1 MVSII
6 SRPTAWGNIICRE
19 FCSWL
24 KKQDSKE
31 VNCSFEQIEKIGNGK
46 LPDSAYK
53 YAAWWSNST
62 THTLMRYVLKM
73 GWESKNLDLQ
83 NKTITFYEKISPS
96 LLLAMEQA
104 GLVQTEPKKSLLGS
118 LSSRLRKAR
127 RKEDVERKN
136 ARRKADAKRKEE
148 EKATKRQINN
158 QLKEQTP
165 DFTVDGKGIYFE
177 HILEDFVSQIAKGK
191 TEIYNEA
198 SIQYELAIFLREVI
212 PNYKIQ
218 LERNVSYFELNKK
231 HFLKREIDI
240 VLFNTTKTRKFAIEI
255 KYPLSEVPIQMYKF
269 CEDIKFLEQLKESGF
284 TDNFFLAITPQSQF
298 WNGRS
303 KKDTIYE
310 KFRKEKELYGTI
322 KNQIG
327 DSKEEVT
334 LKGRHKINWLTIND
348 STRYFVM
355 RV

>member
-1 MVSII
+1 MVAITL
-6 SRPTAWGNIICRE
+6 PTASAVSQK

-104 GLVQTEPKKSLLGS
+104 GLLQTEPKKSLLGS
-118 LSSRLRKAR
+118 LSSRLHK
-127 RKEDVERKN
+127 
-136 ARRKADAKRKEE
+136 AKRKEE

-165 DFTVDGKGIYFE
+165 DFTVDGKDIYFE
-177 HILEDFVSQIAKGK
+177 HILEDFVSQITKGK

-284 TDNFFLAITPQSQF
+284 TDNFFLAITPLSNF
-298 WNGRS
+298 WSDRGETG
-303 KKDTIYE
+303 TIYE

-355 RV
+355 RI

>member
-1 MVSII
+1 MVAIPAPQDYTS
-6 SRPTAWGNIICRE
+6 
-19 FCSWL
+19 FL
-24 KKQDSKE
+24 KYLKDQHVNE
-31 VNCSFEQIEKIGNGK
+31 VDCSFEQIEKILGFK
-46 LPDSAYK
+46 LLRSAYNH
-53 YAAWWSNST
+53 AAWWSNSPS
-62 THTLMRYVLKM
+62 HPLMAQILEV
-73 GWESKNLDLQ
+73 GWESKYLDLRRK
-83 NKTITFYEKISPS
+83 NITFYRSQFAKEKALP
-96 LLLAMEQA
+96 LR
-104 GLVQTEPKKSLLGS
+104 TKKSLM
-118 LSSRLRKAR
+118 
-127 RKEDVERKN
+127 
-136 ARRKADAKRKEE
+136 AKTK
-148 EKATKRQINN
+148 KRQDTVIDLQKEKEFKIQRNN
-158 QLKEQTP
+158 LLEQQTP
-165 DFTVDGKGIYFE
+165 DFTVDGQGIYFE
-177 HILEDFVSQIAKGK
+177 HILDDFTSQIAKGK

-284 TDNFFLAITPQSQF
+284 TDNFFLAITPQSHF

>member
-1 MVSII
+1 M
-6 SRPTAWGNIICRE
+6 
-19 FCSWL
+19 
-24 KKQDSKE
+24 QDYNAFLMFLHEHRDKE
-31 VNCSFEQIEKIGNGK
+31 VKCSISSIEQILGQN
-46 LPDSAYK
+46 LQQSAHK
-53 YAAWWSNST
+53 HPAWWSNSP
-62 THTLMRYVLKM
+62 THPLMKKVLEI
-73 GWESKNLDLQ
+73 GWESRNVDLR
-83 NKTITFYEKISPS
+83 NKTITFLRTGHPAIVKSVVM
-96 LLLAMEQA
+96 AH
-104 GLVQTEPKKSLLGS
+104 PKKH
-118 LSSRLRKAR
+118 RKKLNNLTPEVILEIEKKIRTR
-127 RKEDVERKN
+127 R
-136 ARRKADAKRKEE
+136 
-148 EKATKRQINN
+148 NN
-158 QLKEQTP
+158 QLKQQFP

-177 HILEDFVSQIAKGK
+177 HILDDFASQIAKGK

-198 SIQYELAIFLREVI
+198 SVQYELAIFLREVI

-231 HFLKREIDI
+231 HFEKREIDI

-284 TDNFFLAITPQSQF
+284 TDNFFLAITPQSNF
-298 WNGRS
+298 WGDRG
-303 KKDTIYE
+303 KTGTIYE

-355 RV
+355 RI

>member
-1 MVSII
+1 MYLDTLANYSKWEEYLNAKHDSFKI
-6 SRPTAWGNIICRE
+6 E
-19 FCSWL
+19 F
-24 KKQDSKE
+24 KE
-31 VNCSFEQIEKIGNGK
+31 IEKIIGK
-46 LPDSAYK
+46 LPPSAYK
-53 YAAWWSNST
+53 YKEWWNNHPS
-62 THTLMRYVLKM
+62 HPLMKVSLKN
-73 GWESKNLDLQ
+73 GWRQRNLDLFL
-83 NKTITFYEKISPS
+83 KKVGFYQTKKINPKYAAAAIIGDNPS
-96 LLLAMEQA
+96 LYFSPTTAITKTNEA
-104 GLVQTEPKKSLLGS
+104 EETSFDRRQTGAEWIEKS
-118 LSSRLRKAR
+118 
-127 RKEDVERKN
+127 ERSFKIQRN
-136 ARRKADAKRKEE
+136 K
-148 EKATKRQINN
+148 
-158 QLKEQTP
+158 QLKQQTP
-165 DFTVDGKGIYFE
+165 DFTVDGKDIYFE
-177 HILEDFVSQIAKGK
+177 HILDDFASQIAKGK

-255 KYPLSEVPIQMYKF
+255 KTPMSGNYPMEMFYF
-269 CEDIKFLEQLKESGF
+269 CQDIKFLEQLKESGF
-284 TDNFFLAITPQSQF
+284 TDNFFLAITPRSNF
-298 WNGRS
+298 WGDRG
-303 KKDTIYE
+303 KTGTIYE

>member
-1 MVSII
+1 MISII
-6 SRPTAWGNIICRE
+6 PHPAAWGNIICRE

-31 VNCSFEQIEKIGNGK
+31 VNCSFEQIEKIIEAK

-83 NKTITFYEKISPS
+83 NKTITFYERIPPS
-96 LLLAMEQA
+96 LLLQMKRTGHMQIES
-104 GLVQTEPKKSLLGS
+104 KKSLLGS
-118 LSSRLRKAR
+118 LSSRLRK
-127 RKEDVERKN
+127 
-136 ARRKADAKRKEE
+136 AKRKEE

-177 HILEDFVSQIAKGK
+177 HIIEDFVSQIAKGK

-284 TDNFFLAITPQSQF
+284 TDNFFLAITPQSNF
-298 WNGRS
+298 WGDRG
-303 KKDTIYE
+303 KTGTIYE

-355 RV
+355 RI

>member
-1 MVSII
+1 MGRDTLDYSPFTT
-6 SRPTAWGNIICRE
+6 RLYELLDNKAE
-19 FCSWL
+19 F
-24 KKQDSKE
+24 
-31 VNCSFEQIEKIGNGK
+31 SFNKIERILRRN
-46 LPDSAYK
+46 LQQSAYK
-53 YAAWWSNST
+53 HKAWWSNSP
-62 THTLMRYVLKM
+62 THPLMKQVLAV
-73 GWESKNLDLQ
+73 GWETTKVDLR
-83 NKTITFYEKISPS
+83 NKIVAFHRTGYP
-96 LLLAMEQA
+96 A
-104 GLVQTEPKKSLLGS
+104 LVKSRKSNTKK
-118 LSSRLRKAR
+118 R
-127 RKEDVERKN
+127 RK
-136 ARRKADAKRKEE
+136 KRSVLTTETILKQ
-148 EKATKRQINN
+148 EKKFRTHRNN
-158 QLKEQTP
+158 QLKKHTP
-165 DFTVDGKGIYFE
+165 DFMVDGKGIYFE
-177 HILEDFVSQIAKGK
+177 HIIDNFASKIAKGK

-255 KYPLSEVPIQMYKF
+255 KYPLSEVPIQMHKF

-355 RV
+355 RI

>member
-1 MVSII
+1 MIVY
-6 SRPTAWGNIICRE
+6 
-19 FCSWL
+19 
-24 KKQDSKE
+24 
-31 VNCSFEQIEKIGNGK
+31 
-46 LPDSAYK
+46 LP
-53 YAAWWSNST
+53 
-62 THTLMRYVLKM
+62 
-73 GWESKNLDLQ
+73 
-83 NKTITFYEKISPS
+83 
-96 LLLAMEQA
+96 
-104 GLVQTEPKKSLLGS
+104 LGS
-118 LSSRLRKAR
+118 LSSKLRK
-127 RKEDVERKN
+127 
-136 ARRKADAKRKEE
+136 AKRKEE

-298 WNGRS
+298 WSNYS

>member
-1 MVSII
+1 MVSVRIGPDDYT
-6 SRPTAWGNIICRE
+6 S
-19 FCSWL
+19 FL
-24 KKQDSKE
+24 KYLKDQHVNE
-31 VNCSFEQIEKIGNGK
+31 VDCSFEQIEKIGNGK

-53 YAAWWSNST
+53 YAAWWSNSI

-104 GLVQTEPKKSLLGS
+104 GLLQTEPKKSLLGS
-118 LSSRLRKAR
+118 LSSRLHKAK

-255 KYPLSEVPIQMYKF
+255 KTPMSGNYPMEMFYF
-269 CEDIKFLEQLKESGF
+269 CQDIKFLEQLKESGF
-284 TDNFFLAITPQSQF
+284 TDNFFLAITPRSNF
-298 WNGRS
+298 WGDRG
-303 KKDTIYE
+303 KTGTIYE

>member
-1 MVSII
+1 MVGITI
-6 SRPTAWGNIICRE
+6 RQDTWGNWMCSE

-31 VNCSFEQIEKIGNGK
+31 VHCSFEQIEKITNGK

-83 NKTITFYEKISPS
+83 NKTITFYEKIPPS
-96 LLLAMEQA
+96 LLLAINQA
-104 GLVQTEPKKSLLGS
+104 GSNAERLALASPKCQ
-118 LSSRLRKAR
+118 
-127 RKEDVERKN
+127 
-136 ARRKADAKRKEE
+136 EE
-148 EKATKRQINN
+148 EKAAKRQINN

-177 HILEDFVSQIAKGK
+177 HILEDFVSKIAKGK

-218 LERNVSYFELNKK
+218 LERNIRYFDLNKK

-284 TDNFFLAITPQSQF
+284 TDNFFLAITPQSHF
-298 WNGRS
+298 WNGRN
-303 KKDTIYE
+303 KKHTIYE

-348 STRYFVM
+348 FTRYFVM
-355 RV
+355 RI

>member
-1 MVSII
+1 MVSIVA
-6 SRPTAWGNIICRE
+6 SSSADCQK

-31 VNCSFEQIEKIGNGK
+31 VNCSFEQIEKIIEAK

-83 NKTITFYEKISPS
+83 NKTITFYERIPPS
-96 LLLAMEQA
+96 LLLQMERTGHMQI
-104 GLVQTEPKKSLLGS
+104 ESKKSLLGS
-118 LSSRLRKAR
+118 LSSRLHK
-127 RKEDVERKN
+127 
-136 ARRKADAKRKEE
+136 AKRKEE

-165 DFTVDGKGIYFE
+165 DFTVDGKDIYFE

-284 TDNFFLAITPQSQF
+284 TDNFFLAITPQSNF
-298 WNGRS
+298 WGDRG
-303 KKDTIYE
+303 KTGTIYE

-327 DSKEEVT
+327 DSKDEVT

>member
-1 MVSII
+1 MII
-6 SRPTAWGNIICRE
+6 PAAQNRKFS
-19 FCSWL
+19 SWL
-24 KKQDSKE
+24 QKQDSKE
-31 VNCSFEQIEKIGNGK
+31 VNCSFEQIEKIIQAK
-46 LPDSAYK
+46 LSPSAYK

-62 THTLMRYVLKM
+62 THPLMRQVLKI

-83 NKTITFYEKISPS
+83 NKTITFYERIPPS
-96 LLLAMEQA
+96 LLLQMERTGHMQI
-104 GLVQTEPKKSLLGS
+104 ESKKTLLGS
-118 LSSRLRKAR
+118 LSSRLRK
-127 RKEDVERKN
+127 
-136 ARRKADAKRKEE
+136 AKRKEE

-158 QLKEQTP
+158 QLREQTP

-218 LERNVSYFELNKK
+218 LERNIRYFELNKK
-231 HFLKREIDI
+231 HFQKREIDI

>member
-1 MVSII
+1 MVGIPAPQDYTS
-6 SRPTAWGNIICRE
+6 
-19 FCSWL
+19 FL
-24 KKQDSKE
+24 KYLKDQHVNE
-31 VNCSFEQIEKIGNGK
+31 VDCSFEQIEKILGFK
-46 LPDSAYK
+46 LLRSAYK
-53 YAAWWSNST
+53 HAAWWSNSPS
-62 THTLMRYVLKM
+62 HPLMAQILEA
-73 GWESKNLDLQ
+73 GWESKYLDLRRK
-83 NKTITFYEKISPS
+83 NITFYRSQFAKEKA
-96 LLLAMEQA
+96 LKKK
-104 GLVQTEPKKSLLGS
+104 PKKRQDTVIDLQKEKEFKIQRNDLL
-118 LSSRLRKAR
+118 
-127 RKEDVERKN
+127 E
-136 ARRKADAKRKEE
+136 
-148 EKATKRQINN
+148 Q
-158 QLKEQTP
+158 QTP

-240 VLFNTTKTRKFAIEI
+240 VLFNTTNTRKFAIEI
-255 KYPLSEVPIQMYKF
+255 KTPLSEVPIQMYKF

-284 TDNFFLAITPQSQF
+284 TDNFFLAITPRSNF
-298 WNGRS
+298 WGDRG
-303 KKDTIYE
+303 KTGTIYE